1 MRTLSLQLFCW
12 CRNVLKPESHVM
24 IHVSSSLPNNW
35 PFIVFL
41 TGVHLSVT
49 QSVFFPLSAVC
60 APAAEPAFHFPQPQP
75 IVSPDERLC
84 AGRPEGSALVD
95 MYTEP
100 QDSNNVP
107 DDSAII
113 NHLLEI
119 PGLWDMLV
127 DQDFSMSSG
136 YEQGLDT
143 NFNQN
148 FNQNYNE
155 NFSNYSDWQFNM
167 LVNENQT
174 PQSEPQ
180 ENTSNVVQV
189 KTEETLWGFKIASG
203 GRWRLANVTWT

>member
-1 MRTLSLQLFCW
+1 
-12 CRNVLKPESHVM
+12 M
-24 IHVSSSLPNNW
+24 I
-35 PFIVFL
+35 L
-41 TGVHLSVT
+41 TGVNLSVT
-49 QSVFFPLSAVC
+49 QTVLSLSAVS
-60 APAAEPAFHFPQPQP
+60 APAAEQPFHFPQPQP
-75 IVSPDERLC
+75 ISSPDERLC
-84 AGRPEGSALVD
+84 AGHSEGSALVE
-95 MYTEP
+95 MHTEP
-100 QDSNNVP
+100 QDSNTIP

-127 DQDFSMSSG
+127 DPDFSMPSG
-136 YEQGLDT
+136 YEQGVDT

-180 ENTSNVVQV
+180 ENSSNVVQV
-189 KTEETLWGFKIASG
+189 KTEETL
-203 GRWRLANVTWT
+203 